1 METTLYLVRKLC
13 EFGRHMLIERYLC
26 SNEKDLQSDTAE
38 LLISVWDSDKY
49 NTDTFLGQISMP
61 ILNIKAGEVCKQWCT
76 LMTKE
81 GQETKGKLLIE
92 FNLITSDGVRI

>member
-1 METTLYLVRKLC
+1 MQFNL
-13 EFGRHMLIERYLC
+13 LIAR

-49 NTDTFLGQISMP
+49 STDTFLGQISMP
-61 ILNIKAGEVCKQWCT
+61 ILNIKTNEVCKQWCT
-76 LMTKE
+76 LTTKE

-92 FNLITSDGVRI
+92 FNLITSDGVRIIQTMAAN